1 MNDFTFSSS
10 HMTFHSGMHSR
21 PAETYVER
29 SLNFNMENGKKMP
42 SASIILHSEEKSNDA
57 K

>member
-21 PAETYVER
+21 PAGTYVER